1 MSESEG
7 IHGISAIRGQSI
19 PRFPPPTRRLRP
31 NHSANPLP
39 TSRPSILAADL
50 CLARLRLVSPLSG
63 PQSVPGV
70 LAGEARGTTVLG
82 HGCAL
87 ALDQAR
93 RATLDQRR
101 VPVALTTSL
110 DRQMRFVARP
120 RHIFL
125 IPYARARDRP
135 RDCETA
141 PRAAP
146 WRRAL
151 GASHAQH
158 RLRSFARTLALLIRQ
173 RWPFRGCISRI
184 NGPVVSE
191 STRP

>member
-19 PRFPPPTRRLRP
+19 SRFPPPTRRLRP

-50 CLARLRLVSPLSG
+50 CLAGLRLVSPLSG

-110 DRQMRFVARP
+110 DRHASLHAP
-120 RHIFL
+120 RHIFP

-141 PRAAP
+141 PSAAP
-146 WRRAL
+146 GRRAL
-151 GASHAQH
+151 GANQAQH
-158 RLRSFARTLALLIRQ
+158 RLARSSLSLGHL
-173 RWPFRGCISRI
+173 PF
-184 NGPVVSE
+184 
-191 STRP
+191 